1 MEALLKVSVGAESLD
16 CSVEELRGE
25 SQDHFRTTLT
35 SSHLLSPPAGCFKLT
50 SSIFFTLPAS
60 LPTHAF
66 PSSSGVMHLQQ
77 LKRCRHCAT
86 QSVSLIANCCNE
98 L

>member
-1 MEALLKVSVGAESLD
+1 MVSVAAELLD
-16 CSVEELRGE
+16 CSIEELRVE
-25 SQDHFRTTLT
+25 SRDHFRTTLT
-35 SSHLLSPPAGCFKLT
+35 SSHLLRPPAGCFRLT

-77 LKRCRHCAT
+77 FTEILPLCYPI
-86 QSVSLIANCCNE
+86 VSLIADCCNE